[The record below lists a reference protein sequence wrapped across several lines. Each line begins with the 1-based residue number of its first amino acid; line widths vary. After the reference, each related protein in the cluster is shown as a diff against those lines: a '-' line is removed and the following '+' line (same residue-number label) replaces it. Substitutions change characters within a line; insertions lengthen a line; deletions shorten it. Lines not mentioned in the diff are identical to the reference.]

1 VGTSQY
7 QKEGKISFLGGA
19 ESTKW
24 NWSSVGLGADLL
36 RFMPEM
42 VCKFAS
48 QPERHLFPSSFK
60 NHQRGK

>member
-1 VGTSQY
+1 MGASQY
-7 QKEGKISFLGGA
+7 QKEEKMSFLGCA

-36 RFMPEM
+36 RFMPVM
-42 VCKFAS
+42 VCRVAP

-60 NHQRGK
+60 NHQCGK

>member
-1 VGTSQY
+1 MEASQN
-7 QKEGKISFLGGA
+7 QKEGKMSFLGCA

-24 NWSSVGLGADLL
+24 NWSSLGSGADLL
-36 RFMPEM
+36 RFMPVM
-42 VCKFAS
+42 VCRFAP